1 MLETASIAGGAV
13 AAIVLAFLVGIFVY
27 LRKHSKKSEFEV
39 ESQQPICEKF
49 WEIHQKGISLERRS
63 LHASETLK
71 INFWIFN
78 LANLNYFLTLNS
90 QRLKFDINCN
100 LKTLKI
106 CDVSD

>member
-49 WEIHQKGISLERRS
+49 
-63 LHASETLK
+63 
-71 INFWIFN
+71 
-78 LANLNYFLTLNS
+78 
-90 QRLKFDINCN
+90 
-100 LKTLKI
+100 
-106 CDVSD
+106 